1 MKRFDAIFIGSGHNA
16 LIAAAYLS
24 RSGWS
29 VLVLEKN
36 DRPGG
41 LVRTE
46 ELTLPGFRHDVYAS
60 AHPLFVTSPA
70 YADLGEELAARGLRY
85 LNTGQPAGVSMP
97 SGKTAVFF
105 RDLGANIDEADRL
118 APGDGAA
125 FVQMIEEFGTC
136 AKDVFPLFNM
146 DLASEEA
153 APYLRRLMVNAAGT
167 GPSAFT
173 SEFLLPARDVLE
185 ARFRSRVFHALVAPW
200 LLQLGRTPDSVNSGF
215 WVPWILTVLMGGG
228 MATPVGGSGKLAEA
242 LVHLIEDYGGVV
254 CTGNGVA
261 EIVVKDGRAVGV
273 RTEGGEEFSASRAVV
288 ASVNP
293 DQLYLRLLANAGVP
307 APVQREAGR
316 YRYGRGCV
324 QIHLA
329 LSEPPR
335 LGDERLD
342 RTGVVHLTPG
352 LSGLS
357 MHAQEALCG
366 LLPKEPTV
374 ALDVPTR
381 LDPSRAPEGKAI
393 ARLQVLE
400 VPCRPRGDAAGRID
414 VGDGTWTED
423 LKRRFTNRILDVV
436 GRHAPNVRG
445 AILGMHVISPDDLA
459 RFSPNQGPGDPYGGS
474 LDLSQSYLF
483 RPLPSQPSHR
493 TAVPNVYMLG
503 AATWPGHGVNGGSGS
518 IVARKLLEES
528 PPVQA
533 RATFDM
539 DLLSAQGALKCN
551 S

>member
-16 LIAAAYLS
+16 LVAAAYLA

-46 ELTLPGFRHDVYAS
+46 ELTLPGFRHDVYS
-60 AHPLFVTSPA
+60 SSHPLFVASQA
-70 YADLGEELAARGLRY
+70 YADLGEELAKRGLRY
-85 LNTGQPAGVSMP
+85 LNTHQPAGVSMP
-97 SGKTAVFF
+97 NGKTAVFF
-105 RDLGANIDEADRL
+105 RDPSANVDEADRL
-118 APGDGAA
+118 ASGDGAA
-125 FVQMIEEFGTC
+125 FLRMMEEFGDR
-136 AKDVFPLFNM
+136 AEDVFPLFNL
-146 DLASEEA
+146 DLTSETA
-153 APYLRRLMVNAAGT
+153 VPLLRRLMVNAEGT
-167 GPSAFT
+167 GPSAFA

-200 LLQLGRTPDSVNSGF
+200 LLQLGRTPDGANSGF
-215 WVPWILTVLMGGG
+215 WVPWILALLMRGG
-228 MATPVGGSGKLAEA
+228 MATPAGGSGKLVEA
-242 LVHLIEDYGGVV
+242 LVRLIEDYGGVV
-254 CTGNGVA
+254 CTGSGVE
-261 EIVVKDGRAVGV
+261 EIVVRDGLAVGV
-273 RTEGGEEFSASRAVV
+273 RTEGGEAFGASRAVV

-307 APVQREAGR
+307 VPLQREAGR

-335 LGDERLD
+335 FADERLD

-374 ALDVPTR
+374 SFDVPTA
-381 LDPSRAPEGKAI
+381 LDPSRAPEGKAV

-423 LKRRFTNRILDVV
+423 LKKRFTNRVLDFV

-459 RFSPNQGPGDPYGGS
+459 RFSPNQGPGDPHGGS
-474 LDLSQSYLF
+474 HDLAQSYLF

-493 TAVPNVYMLG
+493 TAVSNVYMLG

-518 IVARKLLEES
+518 IVARKLLKES
-528 PPVQA
+528 PPVQS
-533 RATFDM
+533 RTTFDM
-539 DLLSAQGALKCN
+539 DLLCAQGALK
-551 S
+551 